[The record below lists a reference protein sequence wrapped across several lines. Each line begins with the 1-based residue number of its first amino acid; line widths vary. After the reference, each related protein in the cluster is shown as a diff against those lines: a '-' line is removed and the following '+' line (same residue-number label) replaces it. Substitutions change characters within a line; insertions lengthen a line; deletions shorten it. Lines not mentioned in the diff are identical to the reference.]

1 MPEYLSP
8 GVYVE
13 EVPSTIKPIVGVST
27 STASFVGVVPDSIDI
42 PEENPNFDPTKPIGD
57 DNKKFITWAFPYP
70 KADFDKHGRAAPF
83 RANDEMLELD
93 PVCVLTLANS
103 LNSVRAGDM
112 KPFGPAL
119 NLAQKAAERGLRHHP
134 VKARA

>member
-70 KADFDKHGRAAPF
+70 KADFDKAKADYEALAAP
-83 RANDEMLELD
+83 
-93 PVCVLTLANS
+93 
-103 LNSVRAGDM
+103 GI
-112 KPFGPAL
+112 KPPRPKGNKPEDL
-119 NLAQKAAERGLRHHP
+119 KAF
-134 VKARA
+134 